1 MRLKLARKCRLF
13 INQEPQG
20 LYLVVDN
27 YKNPFLKNVL
37 GNDKP
42 NWKNGA
48 LYQGSMQ
55 ENPLAVGKLQS
66 GANLGYLGPSTNDY
80 IESRLNLSPY
90 KVQEIAHGVNS
101 KDNLANLV
109 SFIDFIQKSSSY
121 KHSKKKDE
129 KKLAHEWNKRF
140 DVSLFLKQ

>member
-1 MRLKLARKCRLF
+1 MDRLF

-37 GNDKP
+37 GNGKSSY
-42 NWKNGA
+42 KNGA

-66 GANLGYLGPSTNDY
+66 GANLGYLGSSSNDY
-80 IESRLNLSPY
+80 IESSVNLSSY
-90 KVQEIAHGVNS
+90 KVQEIAHGDKSN
-101 KDNLANLV
+101 DNLASLV
-109 SFIDFIQKSSSY
+109 SFINFIQKASA
-121 KHSKKKDE
+121 HEHIKKKDE
-129 KKLAHEWNKRF
+129 KKLAHQWNKRF